1 MYRVRTRALMAVA
14 ILGSFGAVSRAHIM
28 PYFAVLDGPQVV
40 DPTDSLATGAASIG
54 YDHHGF
60 SIEVKLYLEGIG
72 LDDLKGNGPNDT
84 SIHIH
89 KAPFGENG
97 PLVVDL
103 GWWSTTTLVEYEPKR
118 LFAHWR
124 GVFIGG
130 EQGQLWSD
138 FIDNQNALYD
148 GLLYIDIHTN
158 AYADGEIRGQILEV
172 PAPGPVPALGL
183 AGLIASRRRRPK

>member
-1 MYRVRTRALMAVA
+1 MIPPKTYALIAATTLAATGVA
-14 ILGSFGAVSRAHIM
+14 ANAHIL

-40 DPTDSLATGAASIG
+40 DPTESLATGAASIG

-60 SIEVKLYLEGIG
+60 SVEVKLYLEGIG
-72 LDDLKGNGPNDT
+72 LDDLAGDGPNDT

-89 KAPFGENG
+89 KAPLGENG

-172 PAPGPVPALGL
+172 PAPGAPASVGL
-183 AGLIASRRRRPK
+183 AGLIASRRRRTK